1 MQFCYY
7 FIMFLIYSV
16 LGWIL
21 EVIDTLIESKKL
33 VNRGFLIGPY
43 CPIYGV
49 VALFITNFL
58 QNYLDKP
65 LILFIL
71 SVVFCS
77 IFEYIVSYVLEKI
90 FNTRWW
96 DYSHKKFNI
105 NGRIC
110 LENSIPFGIACLI
123 MMYIL
128 NPFFDKLILMIPD
141 THLFNIT
148 IICLGLYLF
157 DFFVSLTIIYKLKN
171 ISKNVK
177 QDSTE
182 KVTKYVKKELLKTNK
197 KLYTRLITSFP
208 NLKILE
214 KIKKTKN

>member
-7 FIMFLIYSV
+7 FIMFLIYSI

-71 SVVFCS
+71 SIVFCS

-128 NPFFDKLILMIPD
+128 NPFFDKLISMIPY
-141 THLFNIT
+141 TQLFNIT